1 MNYESQNEYWKEKWI
16 LKGFGRRKFILFFCN
31 LQAIRGDR
39 IYVNT
44 PVGKKGDDRD
54 VQILSVSKRKN
65 SDQEIGTENKAIT
78 KDVENE
84 EDRGE
89 DGLTPADLMAFAW
102 QISQGMV
109 NLYAILSRSRPEGSN
124 TLQSGGRYS
133 ALHLSFSTPEE
144 RRKQEEIL
152 ILSGYK

>member
-1 MNYESQNEYWKEKWI
+1 M
-16 LKGFGRRKFILFFCN
+16 
-31 LQAIRGDR
+31 
-39 IYVNT
+39 
-44 PVGKKGDDRD
+44 
-54 VQILSVSKRKN
+54 QILSVSKRKN
-65 SDQEIGTENKAIT
+65 SDQEIGTENKTIT

-124 TLQSGGRYS
+124 TLQSRGRYS